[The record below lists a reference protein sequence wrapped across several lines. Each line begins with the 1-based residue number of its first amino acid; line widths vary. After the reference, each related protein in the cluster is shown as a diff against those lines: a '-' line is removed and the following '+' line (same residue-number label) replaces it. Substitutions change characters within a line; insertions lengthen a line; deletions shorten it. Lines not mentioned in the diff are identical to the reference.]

1 MTAKRRVGWV
11 CGASVLWLLAAG
23 VAAQVPQRSLPER
36 GPGGDGPH
44 RMMPVDQRAEQIPR
58 RDASARGNDNR
69 MSPEDRR
76 QLRRDVHEAGRD
88 LYPERMS
95 PGRRESRRE

>member
-1 MTAKRRVGWV
+1 M
-11 CGASVLWLLAAG
+11 CGVSVLWLLAAG
-23 VAAQVPQRSLPER
+23 AAAQVPPSPLPER
-36 GPGGDGPH
+36 GPGGEGPQ
-44 RMMPVDQRAEQIPR
+44 RMMPVDQRSEHLPR
-58 RDASARGNDNR
+58 RDGSARGNDNR

-88 LYPERMS
+88 LYPKHMS